1 MEYTADLNIYGRVWY
16 YPKAIANILSLSCA
30 TRKYLVVFDSEAGN
44 RSRMMMLGREVV
56 FNVSTTGLYY
66 HDTVDFAIVLVN
78 TVDDNREGFTR
89 REYEGAKAAWR
100 ALGLVRY
107 PLEQDFT
114 NTVSSNMIVNF
125 PVRPQDIKNADKIFS
140 PDVPSIKS
148 KSVMRR
154 PEAVVSDYFEILE
167 EILSMNTGL
176 EVSADVMF
184 INNLAFLVSVS
195 KLIKFTTIEYI
206 PNRS

>member
-1 MEYTADLNIYGRVWY
+1 M
-16 YPKAIANILSLSCA
+16 
-30 TRKYLVVFDSEAGN
+30 
-44 RSRMMMLGREVV
+44 
-56 FNVSTTGLYY
+56 
-66 HDTVDFAIVLVN
+66 LVN

-89 REYEGAKAAWR
+89 REYEGAKAVWR